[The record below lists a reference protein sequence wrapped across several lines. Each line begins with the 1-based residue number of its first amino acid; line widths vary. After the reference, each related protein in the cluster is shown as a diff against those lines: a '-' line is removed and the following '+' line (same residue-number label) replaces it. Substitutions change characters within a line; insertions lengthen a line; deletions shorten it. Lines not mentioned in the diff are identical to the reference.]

1 MALWRCD
8 IRVSWRTQLCS
19 LAFYGILIMLI
30 LLSPWP
36 ENYGLVWLTLV
47 LVVVF
52 ECIRSQRNIMS
63 CRGELVLMSDSSI
76 QWHREE
82 WTFTRKA
89 WMLKGGVLLSLRKA
103 GSTRRRRLWLA
114 ADSMDGREFRHLRQL
129 LARQTGS

>member
-1 MALWRCD
+1 
-8 IRVSWRTQLCS
+8 
-19 LAFYGILIMLI
+19 MLI

-89 WMLKGGVLLSLRKA
+89 WMLKGGVLLS
-103 GSTRRRRLWLA
+103 RRLWLA

>member
-1 MALWRCD
+1 
-8 IRVSWRTQLCS
+8 
-19 LAFYGILIMLI
+19 MLI

-63 CRGELVLMSDSSI
+63 CRGELVLMSDNSI

-82 WTFTRKA
+82 WIFTRKA
-89 WMLKGGVLLSLRKA
+89 CMLKGGAVLSLRKV
-103 GSTRRRRLWLA
+103 GGKRRRRLWLA

-129 LARQTGS
+129 LARQAGS